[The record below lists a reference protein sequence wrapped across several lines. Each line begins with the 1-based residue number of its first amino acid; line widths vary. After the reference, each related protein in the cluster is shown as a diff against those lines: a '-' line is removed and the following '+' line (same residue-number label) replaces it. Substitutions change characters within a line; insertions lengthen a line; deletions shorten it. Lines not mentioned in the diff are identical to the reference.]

1 MPDPGIYCSI
11 VVPMHNEEDHVP
23 PLYEGLMS
31 VMVPLGRTFELVFVD
46 DGSTDQTLALLRDLV
61 ARDNRVRVIKLRRN
75 FGQTAALGAGF
86 DHARGQIVVSMDAD
100 LQHDPREIPQLIAKL
115 EEGYDLV
122 SGWRQQRRDSLA
134 RRIPSR
140 AANWLMAKLSG
151 VPIHDFGGTFK
162 AYRREILQEIRL
174 YGELHRFIP
183 ALASWEGAKITEVP
197 VTNILRKQG
206 KSHYGIGRTFRVL
219 FDLIT
224 VKFLIHYI
232 TRPLHFFGLAGLVGI
247 GAGFLIAFALLLKK
261 LFLGTHLFVAHG
273 PLILLAA
280 VLFISGVQLI
290 GLGLVGE
297 LLTRTYFEARGK
309 PVYSVEQVF
318 EQPQTFSRS

>member
-1 MPDPGIYCSI
+1 MSDSSICYSI
-11 VVPMHNEEDHVP
+11 VAPMHNEEEHVR
-23 PLYEGLMS
+23 PLYESLIS
-31 VMVPLGRTFELVFVD
+31 VMTPLGRSFELVLVD
-46 DGSTDQTLALLRDLV
+46 DGSTDQTLALLTELV
-61 ARDNRVRVIKLRRN
+61 ARDKRLRVVKLRRN
-75 FGQTAALGAGF
+75 FGQTAALAAGF
-86 DHARGQIVVSMDAD
+86 DHSRGEIVVSMDAD
-100 LQHDPREIPQLIAKL
+100 LQHDPKEIPLLISKL

-140 AANWLMAKLSG
+140 TANWLMAKLSG

-174 YGELHRFIP
+174 YGEHHRFIP
-183 ALASWEGAKITEVP
+183 ALASWQGAKITEVP
-197 VTNILRKQG
+197 ITSILRKQG
-206 KSHYGIGRTFRVL
+206 KSHYGLERTFRVL
-219 FDLIT
+219 FDLLT

-247 GAGFLIAFALLLKK
+247 GAGSLIGFALLLKK
-261 LFLGTHLFVAHG
+261 ILFGTHLFVVHG
-273 PLILLAA
+273 PLIVLGA

-297 LLTRTYFEARGK
+297 LLTRTYFESKEK

-318 EQPQTFSRS
+318 EQPASPPR

>member
-1 MPDPGIYCSI
+1 MSDYGIRYSI
-11 VVPMHNEEDHVP
+11 VAPMHNEEEHVR
-23 PLYEGLMS
+23 PLYESLVVAMN
-31 VMVPLGRTFELVFVD
+31 PLGRSFELVLVD
-46 DGSTDQTLALLRDLV
+46 DGSTDQTLALLTELV
-61 ARDNRVRVIKLRRN
+61 ARDKRVRVVKLRRN
-75 FGQTAALGAGF
+75 FGQTAALAAGF
-86 DHARGQIVVSMDAD
+86 DHARGEIVVSMDAD
-100 LQHDPREIPQLIAKL
+100 LQHDPKEIPLLISKL

-174 YGELHRFIP
+174 YGEHHRFIP
-183 ALASWEGAKITEVP
+183 ALASWQGAKITEVP
-197 VTNILRKQG
+197 ITSILRKQG
-206 KSHYGIGRTFRVL
+206 KSHYGLGRSFRVL
-219 FDLIT
+219 FDLLT

-247 GAGFLIAFALLLKK
+247 GVGSLIGFVLLIKK
-261 LFLGTHLFVAHG
+261 ILFGTHLFVVHG
-273 PLILLAA
+273 PLIVLGA

-297 LLTRTYFEARGK
+297 LLTRTYFESKEK
-309 PVYSVEQVF
+309 PVYSVEQVL
-318 EQPQTFSRS
+318 EQPASPPH